1 MDPFWQR
8 LCIWAGPL
16 SLLCAMT
23 GLSFTG
29 FSLPMSSEFKPE
41 QVARFYADH
50 RAGIRVAGCFF
61 LFCSAFMMIFAA
73 AISAQLQRIEGKVTP
88 WVFVQLIGGVMGNVP
103 LALTGIIWSVAAFRP
118 ERPPE
123 VLQAINDLAM
133 FILELPAPTAAIQFL
148 GIIFVVLGDRSAN
161 PVFPKWVAYLN
172 IIVAIL
178 FLPGVAGGVLVDW
191 KSMGWDGFLA
201 YTMPSMALSSWVIL
215 MFIALF
221 RATRREV

>member
-1 MDPFWQR
+1 MDSFRQR

-23 GLSFTG
+23 GLGFTG
-29 FSLPMSSEFKPE
+29 FSLPMSSELTPE
-41 QVARFYADH
+41 QVAHFYVEH
-50 RAGIRVAGCFF
+50 RAGIRMAGCAF

-73 AISAQLQRIEGKVTP
+73 AISAQLQRIEGEVTP
-88 WVFVQLIGGVMGNVP
+88 WVFVQLMGGVMGNVP
-103 LALTGIIWSVAAFRP
+103 LALTGIIWTVAAFRP

-148 GIIFVVLGDRSAN
+148 AIVFVVLGDRSAK

-172 IIVAIL
+172 ILVTIL
-178 FLPGVAGGVLVDW
+178 FLPGVAAGVLVDW
-191 KSMGWDGFLA
+191 KSMGWNGFLA
-201 YTMPSMALSSWVIL
+201 YSMPAMGSSSWVIL
-215 MFIALF
+215 MFIALL
-221 RATRREV
+221 RATRREA